1 MHSLSTP
8 GLIFSLDEI
17 DELRL
22 RCASSHARFY
32 KPLVADLRSRLD
44 SSPPDGLWDLPEP
57 DYSDQLEICFSLVVN
72 AGIAYHLSQKDPWAG
87 LAGRWL
93 EQWVAAGSAAEEK
106 VKESYLVA
114 FHAMALAY
122 GLDLF
127 GPVLDGKLVAE
138 LIAVLRVETER
149 MVLHMA
155 SGEASWSRRYYY
167 HDCWVPVFGAGIG
180 CLALLPYEDQAEQWL
195 KLVAAEV
202 EKILSLQSED
212 GAWNEG
218 VAPLNYA
225 LGPLLFYLEGRR
237 RILGE
242 EPFDIP
248 WLRGLSQWRA
258 NHLLPNGQFIFLD
271 DSTPSGR
278 YHGETGGVAAFQ
290 FYKIAREFGDGLAQW
305 QAERESER
313 KFPKDYH
320 DYGWSFL
327 WCDPKVPTTPLEN
340 GAHASFHPSLGQLF
354 SRFGCGAETS
364 VLSFECVA
372 PGGRPGQEGLAT
384 GLPMQTIT
392 RNKHAHY
399 RDRATF
405 SYFCQG
411 EYFFPPS
418 GYFRFATEFKNTL
431 TIDGKGQSLAPE
443 SGGRMAGVHLGDR
456 GDYVAAKCEAALAY
470 DAVEGLGKFDRT
482 VVHLADDQMLFVLDQ
497 LAFSD
502 RAEHKVE
509 AHFHVGHE
517 MSVCVDREG
526 GVTITAPS
534 RRSCRLVQVCGQPS
548 NLEQVPQPLDPFW
561 RNYLMDYDIPPQDLE
576 AMDQVDLRFE
586 FGLAANYSS
595 ESLWAMLPANID
607 ELNHLSSESGLY
619 FWYNSPGNGLRLVV
633 APNQWGQAEAQLGP
647 ELPARPET
655 IYVAGGSPGATI
667 QLALEPRAG
676 DRWVAVLNAG
686 DAYRANEAGIVSL

>member
-1 MHSLSTP
+1 MLSLSAP
-8 GLIFSLDEI
+8 GLILSLDEI

-22 RCASSHARFY
+22 RRASSHASFY

-44 SSPPDGLWDLPEP
+44 SVPPDGLWDLPEP
-57 DYSDQLEICFSLVVN
+57 DYSDKLEICFSLVVN
-72 AGIAYHLSQKDPWAG
+72 AGIAYHLSKKERWVG
-87 LAGRWL
+87 LASRWL

-127 GPVLDGKLVAE
+127 GPVLGGQLGARIIE
-138 LIAVLRVETER
+138 VLRVETER
-149 MVLHMA
+149 MVRHMA

-180 CLALLPYEDQAEQWL
+180 CLALLRYVDQAEKWL
-195 KLVAAEV
+195 NLVAGEV

-212 GAWNEG
+212 GVWNEG

-258 NHLLPNGQFIFLD
+258 NHLLPNGQFVFLD

-278 YHGETGGVAAFQ
+278 YHGETGGVVAFQ
-290 FYKIAREFGDGLAQW
+290 FYKLAREFGDGLAQW
-305 QAERESER
+305 QAECESRR

-327 WCDPKVPTTPLEN
+327 WYDPKVPTTSPKK
-340 GAHASFHPSLGQLF
+340 GAHASFHPSWGQLF
-354 SRFGCGAETS
+354 SHFGCDAEAS
-364 VLSFECVA
+364 VLSFECVE
-372 PGGRPGQEGLAT
+372 PGGCPGQNGIAAGLS
-384 GLPMQTIT
+384 MQTIT
-392 RNKHAHY
+392 QNKHAHY

-405 SYFCQG
+405 SYFCAG

-418 GYFRFATEFKNTL
+418 GYFRFATELKNTL

-443 SGGRMAGVHLGDR
+443 SGGRMVGVHLGDR
-456 GDYVAAKCEAALAY
+456 DNYVAAKCEAALAY
-470 DAVEGLGKFDRT
+470 DAVEGLAKFDRT
-482 VVHLADDQMLFVLDQ
+482 IVHAADDQVLFVLDQ

-502 RAEHKVE
+502 RDEHRVE

-517 MSVCVDREG
+517 MAICKG
-526 GVTITAPS
+526 GDGGLVITAPS
-534 RRSCRLVQVCGQPS
+534 GRSCRLFQICGQPS
-548 NLEQVPQPLDPFW
+548 TLEQVPQPLDPFW

-586 FGLAANYSS
+586 FGLAANCTS
-595 ESLWAMLPANID
+595 ESLWAILPGGD
-607 ELNHLSSESGLY
+607 CEVNHFVDESGLY
-619 FWYNSPGNGLRLVV
+619 FWYTSSKNGLRLVV
-633 APNQWGQAEAQLGP
+633 APGQAGQSEPVFGP
-647 ELPARPET
+647 ELPGRPET
-655 IYVAGGSPGATI
+655 IYVAGCAPGTII

-676 DRWVAVLNAG
+676 DKWVVVLNAG
-686 DAYRANEAGIVSL
+686 DGHQTNEAGMVSI